1 MKVIVDSSAILSI
14 LLAESGSD
22 EILTAISSND
32 CSMSVGN
39 YLESAIVVDSTK
51 DPVAMRKFDA
61 FIKASGI
68 EIIPIDFKQVEIAR
82 VAYRDYGK
90 GTGHPARL
98 NFGDVFAY
106 ALASATNR
114 ELMCK
119 GDDFVKTDIAI
130 FNLESP

>member
-1 MKVIVDSSAILSI
+1 MKVVVDSSAILSI

-130 FNLESP
+130 FNLENP

>member
-1 MKVIVDSSAILSI
+1 MKVVVDSSAILSI

-22 EILTAISSND
+22 EILTAISNNS

-51 DPVAMRKFDA
+51 DPVAIRKFDA

-68 EIIPIDFKQVEIAR
+68 EIIPIDFKQIEIAR

-90 GTGHPARL
+90 GTGHPAKL

-106 ALASATNR
+106 ALASTTNR
-114 ELMCK
+114 ELICK
-119 GDDFVKTDIAI
+119 GDDFIKTDIAI
-130 FNLESP
+130 LDLKNA

>member
-1 MKVIVDSSAILSI
+1 MKVVVDSSAILSI

-51 DPVAMRKFDA
+51 DPIAMRKFDA

-68 EIIPIDFKQVEIAR
+68 EIIPIDFKQVDIAR

-130 FNLESP
+130 FNLENP

>member
-22 EILTAISSND
+22 EILTAICNNS

-51 DPVAMRKFDA
+51 DPVAIRKFDA

-90 GTGHPARL
+90 GTGHPAKL

-106 ALASATNR
+106 ALASTTNR

-119 GDDFVKTDIAI
+119 GDDFIKTDIAI
-130 FNLESP
+130 FNLENS

>member
-22 EILTAISSND
+22 EILSAISNNN

-51 DPVAMRKFDA
+51 DPVAIRKFDA
-61 FIKASGI
+61 FIKEAEI
-68 EIIPIDFKQVEIAR
+68 EILSVDAKQVDVAR
-82 VAYRDYGK
+82 AAYRDYGK
-90 GTGHPARL
+90 GSGHPAGL

-106 ALASATNR
+106 ALATTTR
-114 ELMCK
+114 RKLMCK
-119 GDDFVKTDIAI
+119 GGDFLQTDIAI
-130 FNLESP
+130 LDFKKS